1 VSSSTYVIRG
11 GLEGRERLRV
21 LARVMWPTTSALF
34 SRVGIA
40 PTARCLDVG
49 CGGGDVTRELA
60 QIASDGLVVG
70 TDLDAMTM
78 ELARTETAEAGIEN
92 VEFRV
97 DDALQPPADGQ
108 RFDVV
113 YARFLFTHLADPA
126 KALENIAARVDPGGV
141 LVVEDIDCSAHFCHP
156 PSPAFARYV
165 DWYIK
170 TAHARG
176 CDPNIGPRLPGLL
189 RDAGL
194 GDIAMNVVQPAGFS
208 GEVKLIAPITMEMVA
223 DATVAANVATS
234 EEVDQ
239 TVDELYAF
247 ANTEGTVQSLPR
259 VVQTW
264 GRPVS

>member
-1 VSSSTYVIRG
+1 MSSSTYVIRG

-21 LARVMWPTTSALF
+21 LAHVMWPTTRALF
-34 SRVGIA
+34 ARVGIA

-60 QIASDGLVVG
+60 QIASDGFVVG
-70 TDLDAMTM
+70 TDLDATQV
-78 ELARTETAEAGIEN
+78 ELARAETAKAGVDN

-97 DDALQPPADGQ
+97 NDVLQPTADAQ
-108 RFDVV
+108 QFDVV

-126 KALENIAARVDPGGV
+126 KALENIRARVGPGGV
-141 LVVEDIDCSAHFCHP
+141 LVVEDIDCSGHFCYP

-165 DWYIK
+165 EWYIE
-170 TAHARG
+170 TARARG

-189 RDAGL
+189 RDAGFD
-194 GDIAMNVVQPAGFS
+194 DIAMNVVQPAGFS
-208 GEVKLIAPITMEMVA
+208 GEVKLIAPITMEAVA
-223 DATVAANVATS
+223 DAMVAADVATS
-234 EEVDQ
+234 EDVDQ
-239 TVDELYAF
+239 TIDELHAF

-264 GRPVS
+264 GRRSS

>member
-11 GLEGRERLRV
+11 GMEGRERLRV

-34 SRVGIA
+34 ARVGIA
-40 PTARCLDVG
+40 PAARCLDVG

-70 TDLDAMTM
+70 TDLDATTVD
-78 ELARTETAEAGIEN
+78 LARRETANAGVDN

-97 DDALQPPADGQ
+97 DDVLQLPADDQ

-126 KALENIAARVDPGGV
+126 KALESITACVDPGGV
-141 LVVEDIDCSAHFCHP
+141 AVVEDIDCSGHFCYP
-156 PSPAFARYV
+156 PSLAFARYV

-194 GDIAMNVVQPAGFS
+194 DDIAMNVVQPAGFS

-223 DATVAANVATS
+223 ESMVAADVASS

-239 TVDELYAF
+239 TIDELYTF

-259 VVQTW
+259 IVQTW
-264 GRPVS
+264 GRRAS

>member
-1 VSSSTYVIRG
+1 MSSSTYVIRG

-60 QIASDGLVVG
+60 QIVSDGFVVG
-70 TDLDAMTM
+70 VDLDATM
-78 ELARTETAEAGIEN
+78 VEIARAETAQARVDN

-97 DDALQPPADGQ
+97 DDVVQPPADDQ

-113 YARFLFTHLADPA
+113 YARFLLTHLADPA
-126 KALENIAARVDPGGV
+126 KALENITARVDPGGV
-141 LVVEDIDCSAHFCHP
+141 LVVEDIDCSGHFCYP
-156 PSPAFARYV
+156 RSPAFARYV

-170 TAHARG
+170 TAQARG

-208 GEVKLIAPITMEMVA
+208 GEVKAIAPITMEMVA
-223 DATVAANVATS
+223 DSMVAAGVATS
-234 EEVDQ
+234 GEVDQ
-239 TVDELYAF
+239 TLEELFAF

-259 VVQTW
+259 IVQTW
-264 GRPVS
+264 GRRAA

>member
-1 VSSSTYVIRG
+1 VGADLDARTV
-11 GLEGRERLRV
+11 E
-21 LARVMWPTTSALF
+21 LARAET
-34 SRVGIA
+34 
-40 PTARCLDVG
+40 
-49 CGGGDVTRELA
+49 ELA
-60 QIASDGLVVG
+60 QVD
-70 TDLDAMTM
+70 
-78 ELARTETAEAGIEN
+78 N

-97 DDALQPPADGQ
+97 DDVVQPPADDQ

-126 KALENIAARVDPGGV
+126 KALENITARVDPGGV
-141 LVVEDIDCSAHFCHP
+141 LVVEDIDCSAHFCYP

-208 GEVKLIAPITMEMVA
+208 GEVKVIAPITMEMVA
-223 DATVAANVATS
+223 DSMVAAGVATS
-234 EEVDQ
+234 KEVDQ
-239 TVDELYAF
+239 TLEELFAF

-259 VVQTW
+259 IVQTW
-264 GRPVS
+264 GRRAA

>member
-34 SRVGIA
+34 ARVGIA
-40 PTARCLDVG
+40 PAARCLDVG

-70 TDLDAMTM
+70 TDLDATTVD
-78 ELARTETAEAGIEN
+78 LARRETANAGVDN

-97 DDALQPPADGQ
+97 DDVLQLPADDQ

-126 KALENIAARVDPGGV
+126 KALESITACVDPGGV
-141 LVVEDIDCSAHFCHP
+141 LVVEDIDCSGHFCYP
-156 PSPAFARYV
+156 PSLAFARYV

-194 GDIAMNVVQPAGFS
+194 DDIAMNVVQPAGFS

-223 DATVAANVATS
+223 DAMVAADVASS

-239 TVDELYAF
+239 TIDELYTF

-259 VVQTW
+259 IVQTW
-264 GRPVS
+264 GRRAS

>member
-21 LARVMWPTTSALF
+21 LARVMWPTTSALLA
-34 SRVGIA
+34 RVGIA

-60 QIASDGLVVG
+60 QIASDGFVVG
-70 TDLDAMTM
+70 VDLDATNV
-78 ELARTETAEAGIEN
+78 ELARAEAAQAQVDN
-92 VEFRV
+92 VEFRA
-97 DDALQPPADGQ
+97 DDVVQPPADDQ

-113 YARFLFTHLADPA
+113 YARFLLTHLADPA
-126 KALENIAARVDPGGV
+126 KALENITARVDPGGV
-141 LVVEDIDCSAHFCHP
+141 LVVEDIDCSAHFCYP

-208 GEVKLIAPITMEMVA
+208 GEVKVIAPITMEMVA
-223 DATVAANVATS
+223 DSMVAAGVATS
-234 EEVDQ
+234 REVDQ
-239 TVDELYAF
+239 TLEELFAF

-259 VVQTW
+259 IVQTW
-264 GRPVS
+264 GRRAA

>member
-1 VSSSTYVIRG
+1 LSSSTYVIRG

-49 CGGGDVTRELA
+49 CGGGDITRELA
-60 QIASDGLVVG
+60 QIASDGFVVG
-70 TDLDAMTM
+70 TDLDATNVD
-78 ELARTETAEAGIEN
+78 LARAETAKAGVDN

-97 DDALQPPADGQ
+97 DDVLQPPADGQ

-126 KALENIAARVDPGGV
+126 KALENVTARVESGGV
-141 LVVEDIDCSAHFCHP
+141 LVVEDIDCSGHFCYP
-156 PSPAFARYV
+156 RSPAFARYV
-165 DWYIK
+165 EWYIK
-170 TAHARG
+170 TARARG
-176 CDPNIGPRLPGLL
+176 SDPNIGPRLPGLL

-223 DATVAANVATS
+223 DAMVAAEVATS
-234 EEVDQ
+234 EQVSQ
-239 TVDELYAF
+239 TIDELYAF

-259 VVQTW
+259 IVQTW
-264 GRPVS
+264 GRRAS

>member
-34 SRVGIA
+34 ARVGIA
-40 PTARCLDVG
+40 STARCLDLG

-60 QIASDGLVVG
+60 QIASDGFVVG
-70 TDLDAMTM
+70 TDLDATKV
-78 ELARTETAEAGIEN
+78 ELARAETADAGVDN

-97 DDALQPPADGQ
+97 EDALQPPADWQ

-113 YARFLFTHLADPA
+113 YARFLFSHLADPS
-126 KALENIAARVDPGGV
+126 KALENITARVEPGGV
-141 LVVEDIDCSAHFCHP
+141 LLVEDIDCSGHFCYP
-156 PSPAFARYV
+156 PSLAFARYV
-165 DWYIK
+165 EWYIK

-194 GDIAMNVVQPAGFS
+194 DDIAMNVVQPAGFS
-208 GEVKLIAPITMEMVA
+208 GEIKLIAPITMEMVA
-223 DATVAANVATS
+223 DSVVAADVAS
-234 EEVDQ
+234 IEEVNQ

-259 VVQTW
+259 IVQTW
-264 GRPVS
+264 GRRVA